1 MSECRIEGWKDGKE
15 VFVVFDGVKIAKRG
29 HPGTREAGTWVS
41 IRPGWSVHDELD
53 GRELVVEHDG
63 IRRH

>member
-1 MSECRIEGWKDGKE
+1 MSECTTDGRNDGKE

-29 HPGTREAGTWVS
+29 RPGTREAGTWVS